1 MKKPVKLQNDDERTY
16 PSTWDPNMWDPNM
29 WGFELMR
36 QWTGVFFQIY
46 DYDGKDGR
54 KVHSWIMHLGFAR
67 LIKYRYAEKRGQ
79 VV

>member
-36 QWTGVFFQIY
+36 QWTDEAMDWRVL
-46 DYDGKDGR
+46 
-54 KVHSWIMHLGFAR
+54 SNL
-67 LIKYRYAEKRGQ
+67 
-79 VV
+79 